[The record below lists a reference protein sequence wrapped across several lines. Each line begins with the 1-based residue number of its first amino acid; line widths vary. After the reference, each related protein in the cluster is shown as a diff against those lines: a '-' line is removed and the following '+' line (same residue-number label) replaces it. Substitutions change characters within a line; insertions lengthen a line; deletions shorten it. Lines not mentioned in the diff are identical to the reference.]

1 MTNTTVHTTV
11 AVLQPDTLVQQAK
24 SGANW
29 FFWIAGMS
37 IFNSFVH
44 LLGGSLNFVIGLGAT
59 QVIDALTTMM
69 SQENGDS
76 FFLGIG
82 LVLDLIVVGLFVLFG
97 VFAQRLHRWA
107 LVVGISATFWIV
119 SSFYGCKIGSAWR
132 FMHSYS
138 TVYGVAGLPLT
149 NCGHYIE
156 MHNHIWLSNRHLYFI
171 ATSTKGLQKT
181 VYRLVGKA
189 ANSTALS
196 RPKTRGL

>member
-82 LVLDLIVVGLFVLFG
+82 LVLDLIVVGMFVLFG

-107 LVVGISATFWIV
+107 LVVGIVCYILDSLIFLWLQDWFSLAFHAFVLYGLWRGWSATNQL
-119 SSFYGCKIGSAWR
+119 R
-132 FMHSYS
+132 
-138 TVYGVAGLPLT
+138 
-149 NCGHYIE
+149 
-156 MHNHIWLSNRHLYFI
+156 
-171 ATSTKGLQKT
+171 
-181 VYRLVGKA
+181 
-189 ANSTALS
+189 ALH
-196 RPKTRGL
+196 RNA